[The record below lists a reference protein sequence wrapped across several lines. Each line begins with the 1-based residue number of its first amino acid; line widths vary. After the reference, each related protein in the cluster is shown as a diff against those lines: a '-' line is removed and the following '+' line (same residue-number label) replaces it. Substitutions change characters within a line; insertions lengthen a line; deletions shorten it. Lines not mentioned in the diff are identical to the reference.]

1 MSKFKIPKKLLI
13 TKKFCIPKVFITIF
27 ALSMI
32 SLTTFASTSKQDKS
46 LQETSVTFKQAY
58 QTFLKQNSALVDAF
72 KENAEK
78 NVKTEELIEKLEKWQ
93 PTDSY
98 FVNYK
103 KYFKAQ
109 WSNDQEK
116 MHDLYLTLKKEKNL
130 VRMRYEIITSFLSLK
145 IEQLKFND
153 PVSFLKKESRSLMKQ
168 LKGSNEGDHL
178 ETNYLKWL
186 AANKLYA
193 DICDSEKKRW
203 SYSVDIEFVELT
215 TATENCQIDYDDFL
229 TRLRRLIFAAKEYQ
243 ALREIELY
251 SSYKKLQDWEKAYLV
266 AIYDTNLGD
275 PVKAFQDISQF
286 EKNFLA
292 SKYKTNYF
300 YIAQRAGQ
308 HEKAEKIVKQLLK
321 TDLNREEFKE
331 LEFQQ
336 GFLFYQLKKYKEA
349 YKVFDKIYKKHS
361 HLKRKRKN
369 KDFEQVAWL
378 RAWTLYLDGN
388 FISALKAF
396 EDTLSYA
403 SDEARLAYWISDTQ
417 FQLGQEVNAIA
428 GFRKLASPILENK
441 YFSYYNLLAWLKY
454 EKLKK
459 TYKSNDLI
467 KNISA
472 LAKMN
477 KGLYPIASDNLSY
490 SEIMDSYRF
499 FEKNDFETELGDIQ
513 VVNSENEVIENVESN
528 LVVGSFSDL
537 ASQMSMAQFLMENNE
552 IDLARWHLY
561 EIEKKT
567 KDRKKVDI
575 LTTFYLDQQLYYRAL
590 SLMNK
595 TVNTQKVST
604 TFKADP
610 IFWQSMYPEAY
621 MTQVMKY
628 SGDRKI
634 DPYMILS
641 IMRAETLYKF
651 DAISPVGAVGLMQFM
666 PYTAEKMFDL
676 IDVKMNVQDL
686 FKPENSVLLGAAYLK
701 KLSVELDYQ
710 KPLVAAAY
718 NGGPH
723 RVKSWLK
730 NLGQID
736 FDRFIEHIPF
746 AETRTYVKRVVS
758 FRATYEKIYKN
769 NLRTDAYNYLIQ
781 PIPIKSK
788 DELSLKEDWLAFKN
802 KL

>member
-1 MSKFKIPKKLLI
+1 MSKIIRLKI
-13 TKKFCIPKVFITIF
+13 FITIYSIVS
-27 ALSMI
+27 LSF
-32 SLTTFASTSKQDKS
+32 STFAMSSKQDQA
-46 LQETSVTFKQAY
+46 LLETNVTFKQAY
-58 QTFLKQNSALVDAF
+58 EAFLKQNNALVEAF
-72 KENAEK
+72 EENAK
-78 NVKTEELIEKLEKWQ
+78 QNVKLEVLLEKLEKWQ

-98 FVNYK
+98 FINYK
-103 KYFKAQ
+103 KYFKAH

-116 MHDLYLTLKKEKNL
+116 LYELYTSLKQQKNL
-130 VRMRYEIITSFLSLK
+130 VRVRYEIITTFLNLK
-145 IEQLKFND
+145 LDQIKIKD
-153 PVSFLKKESRSLMKQ
+153 SVTFLKKESRSLMRQ
-168 LKGSNEGDHL
+168 LKGSTEGDIL
-178 ETNYLKWL
+178 ESNYLKWL
-186 AANKLYA
+186 AANRLYV
-193 DICDSEKKRW
+193 DICSTEKKRW
-203 SYSVDIEFVELT
+203 SYNVDIEFVELT
-215 TATENCQIDYDDFL
+215 TATENCQIEYDDFL

-251 SSYKKLQDWEKAYLV
+251 SSYKKLKEWEKSYLV
-266 AIYDTNLGD
+266 AVYDTHLGD

-286 EKNFLA
+286 EKEFLE
-292 SKYKTNYF
+292 SEYKTNYF

-321 TDLNREEFKE
+321 TDLKRDEFKE

-349 YKVFDKIYKKHS
+349 NKVFDSIYKKHS
-361 HLKRKRKN
+361 HLKKKKKN

-417 FQLGQEVNAIA
+417 YQLGEEVSAIS

-441 YFSYYNLLAWLKY
+441 YFSYYNLLAWVKY
-454 EKLKK
+454 EKLRKN
-459 TYKSNDLI
+459 YKSSDLI

-477 KGLYPIASDNLSY
+477 KGLYPVASDSLSY
-490 SEIMDSYRF
+490 SEIMDSYTF
-499 FEKNDFETELGDIQ
+499 FEKNDFETDEGDIQ
-513 VVNSENEVIENVESN
+513 VINSENEVIENVETN

-552 IDLARWHLY
+552 VDLARWHLY

-595 TVNTQKVST
+595 TVNTQKIST
-604 TFKADP
+604 SLKADP

-621 MTQVMKY
+621 MSQVMKY

-634 DPYMILS
+634 DPYLILS

-651 DAISPVGAVGLMQFM
+651 DAISPVGAIGLMQFM

-676 IDVKMNVQDL
+676 IDIKMNVRDL

-710 KPLVAAAY
+710 KPLIAAAY

-769 NLRTDAYNYLIQ
+769 NLRTDTYNYLIQ
-781 PIPIKSK
+781 PIPIKTK
-788 DELSLKEDWLAFKN
+788 DELTLKEDWLLFKN

>member
-1 MSKFKIPKKLLI
+1 MFKIIRRKI
-13 TKKFCIPKVFITIF
+13 FITIYS
-27 ALSMI
+27 LSFV
-32 SLTTFASTSKQDKS
+32 SVSTFAMSSKQDQA
-46 LQETSVTFKQAY
+46 LQETNVTFKQAY
-58 QTFLKQNSALVDAF
+58 ETFLKQNSALVDAF
-72 KENAEK
+72 EENAK
-78 NVKTEELIEKLEKWQ
+78 QNVKTEELIEKLEKWQ

-98 FVNYK
+98 FINYK
-103 KYFKAQ
+103 KYFKAH

-116 MHDLYLTLKKEKNL
+116 LYDLYTSLKKQKNL
-130 VRMRYEIITSFLSLK
+130 VRVRYEIITTFLNLK
-145 IEQLKFND
+145 LDQIKIKD
-153 PVSFLKKESRSLMKQ
+153 SVTFLKKESRSLMRQ
-168 LKGSNEGDHL
+168 LKGSTEGDTL
-178 ETNYLKWL
+178 ESNYLKWL

-193 DICDSEKKRW
+193 DICSTEKKRW
-203 SYSVDIEFVELT
+203 SYNVDIEFVELT
-215 TATENCQIDYDDFL
+215 TATENCQIEYDDFL

-251 SSYKKLQDWEKAYLV
+251 SSYKKLKEWEKSYLV
-266 AIYDTNLGD
+266 AVYDTHLGD

-286 EKNFLA
+286 EKEFLE
-292 SKYKTNYF
+292 SEYKTNYF

-308 HEKAEKIVKQLLK
+308 HERAEKIVKQLLK
-321 TDLNREEFKE
+321 TDLKRDELKE

-349 YKVFDKIYKKHS
+349 NKVFDSIYKKHS
-361 HLKRKRKN
+361 HFKRKKKN

-417 FQLGQEVNAIA
+417 YQLGEEVSAIS

-441 YFSYYNLLAWLKY
+441 YFSYYNLLAWVKY
-454 EKLKK
+454 EKLRKN
-459 TYKSNDLI
+459 YKSSDLI

-477 KGLYPIASDNLSY
+477 KGLYPVASDSLSY
-490 SEIMDSYRF
+490 SEIMDSYSF
-499 FEKNDFETELGDIQ
+499 FEKNDFETDEGEIQ
-513 VVNSENEVIENVESN
+513 VINSENEVIENVETN

-552 IDLARWHLY
+552 VDLARWHLY

-595 TVNTQKVST
+595 TVNAQKVST
-604 TFKADP
+604 SLKADP

-621 MTQVMKY
+621 MNQVMKY

-634 DPYMILS
+634 DPYLILS

-676 IDVKMNVQDL
+676 IDVKMNVRDL

-710 KPLVAAAY
+710 KPLIAAAY

-758 FRATYEKIYKN
+758 FRAIYEKIYKN
-769 NLRTDAYNYLIQ
+769 NLRTDTYNYLIQ
-781 PIPIKSK
+781 PIPIKTK
-788 DELSLKEDWLAFKN
+788 DELSLKEDWLLFKN

>member
-1 MSKFKIPKKLLI
+1 MSKFKKLSLLLI
-13 TKKFCIPKVFITIF
+13 IKTLFTPKILITICTMSVVS
-27 ALSMI
+27 LS
-32 SLTTFASTSKQDKS
+32 TFATTSKQDKS

-58 QTFLKQNSALVDAF
+58 ETFLKQNSALVEAF
-72 KENAEK
+72 EENAEK
-78 NVKTEELIEKLEKWQ
+78 NVKTEELIAKLEKWQ

-98 FVNYK
+98 FINYK

-116 MHDLYLTLKKEKNL
+116 LYELYLNLKKEKNL
-130 VRMRYEIITSFLSLK
+130 VRMRYEIITSFLNLK
-145 IEQLKFND
+145 VEQLKIND
-153 PVSFLKKESRSLMKQ
+153 PISFLKKESRSLLRQ
-168 LKGSNEGDHL
+168 LKGSTEGDDL

-193 DICDSEKKRW
+193 DICSSEKKRW
-203 SYSVDIEFVELT
+203 GYSVDIEFVELT
-215 TATENCQIDYDDFL
+215 TATENCQIEYDDFL

-251 SSYKKLQDWEKAYLV
+251 SSYKKLKDWEKAYLV
-266 AIYDTNLGD
+266 AVYDTHLGD
-275 PVKAFQDISQF
+275 PVKAFQDISRF
-286 EKNFLA
+286 EKDFLD

-321 TDLNREEFKE
+321 TDLNRDEFKE

-349 YKVFDKIYKKHS
+349 YQVFDKIYKKHS
-361 HLKRKRKN
+361 HYKRKRKN

-417 FQLGQEVNAIA
+417 YQLGQEVNAIA

-490 SEIMDSYRF
+490 SEIMNSYSF
-499 FEKNDFETELGDIQ
+499 FEKSDFETELGDIQ
-513 VVNSENEVIENVESN
+513 VVN
-528 LVVGSFSDL
+528 L
-537 ASQMSMAQFLMENNE
+537 
-552 IDLARWHLY
+552 
-561 EIEKKT
+561 KT
-567 KDRKKVDI
+567 K
-575 LTTFYLDQQLYYRAL
+575 LL
-590 SLMNK
+590 
-595 TVNTQKVST
+595 
-604 TFKADP
+604 
-610 IFWQSMYPEAY
+610 
-621 MTQVMKY
+621 
-628 SGDRKI
+628 
-634 DPYMILS
+634 
-641 IMRAETLYKF
+641 
-651 DAISPVGAVGLMQFM
+651 
-666 PYTAEKMFDL
+666 KM
-676 IDVKMNVQDL
+676 
-686 FKPENSVLLGAAYLK
+686 LK
-701 KLSVELDYQ
+701 
-710 KPLVAAAY
+710 
-718 NGGPH
+718 
-723 RVKSWLK
+723 
-730 NLGQID
+730 QI
-736 FDRFIEHIPF
+736 
-746 AETRTYVKRVVS
+746 
-758 FRATYEKIYKN
+758 
-769 NLRTDAYNYLIQ
+769 
-781 PIPIKSK
+781 
-788 DELSLKEDWLAFKN
+788 
-802 KL
+802 

>member
-1 MSKFKIPKKLLI
+1 MIYVLL
-13 TKKFCIPKVFITIF
+13 
-27 ALSMI
+27 ALPLLVSA
-32 SLTTFASTSKQDKS
+32 TTTKQDQS
-46 LQETSVTFKQAY
+46 IQETNVTFKQAY
-58 QTFLKQNSALVDAF
+58 ESFLKKNSALVDAF
-72 KENAEK
+72 EENTK
-78 NVKTEELIEKLEKWQ
+78 QNVKTEELIEKLDKWQ

-98 FVNYK
+98 FINYK

-116 MHDLYLTLKKEKNL
+116 LYELYLTLKKEKNL
-130 VRMRYEIITSFLSLK
+130 VRVRYEIITNFLSLK
-145 IEQLKFND
+145 IDQLKFKD
-153 PVSFLKKESRSLMKQ
+153 AVSFLKKESRSLLRQ
-168 LKGSNEGDHL
+168 LKGSTEGDDL

-186 AANKLYA
+186 AANKLYT
-193 DICDSEKKRW
+193 DICSSEKKRW
-203 SYSVDIEFVELT
+203 SYNVHIDFVELT

-251 SSYKKLQDWEKAYLV
+251 SSYKKLKEWEKSYLV
-266 AIYDTNLGD
+266 AVYDAHLGD
-275 PVKAFQDISQF
+275 PVKAFQDISQY
-286 EKNFLA
+286 EKDFLQ
-292 SKYKTNYF
+292 SDYKINYF

-321 TDLNREEFKE
+321 TNLKSDEYKE

-349 YKVFDKIYKKHS
+349 NKVFDRIYKKHS
-361 HLKRKRKN
+361 HSKKKRKN

-388 FISALKAF
+388 YLSALKAF

-417 FQLGQEVNAIA
+417 YKLGEEISAIS
-428 GFRKLASPILENK
+428 GFRKLASPVLENK
-441 YFSYYNLLAWLKY
+441 YFSYYNLLAWIKY
-454 EKLKK
+454 EKLRKD
-459 TYKSNDLI
+459 YKSSDLI

-477 KGLYPIASDNLSY
+477 RGLYPVASDSLSY
-490 SEIMDSYRF
+490 SEIMDSYSF
-499 FEKNDFETELGDIQ
+499 FEKNDFETDEGDIQ
-513 VVNSENEVIENVESN
+513 VINSENEVIENVETT

-537 ASQMSMAQFLMENNE
+537 ASQMSLAQFLMENNE

-595 TVNTQKVST
+595 TVNAQKVST
-604 TFKADP
+604 SLKADP

-621 MTQVMKY
+621 MNQVMKF

-634 DPYMILS
+634 DPYLILS

-676 IDVKMNVQDL
+676 IDVKMNVRDL
-686 FKPENSVLLGAAYLK
+686 FKPENSLLLGAAYLK

-769 NLRTDAYNYLIQ
+769 NLRSETYNYLIQ
-781 PIPIKSK
+781 PIPIKTK
-788 DELSLKEDWLAFKN
+788 DELSLKEEWQLFKN
-802 KL
+802 KI

>member
-1 MSKFKIPKKLLI
+1 MSKITRLNQIIRLKIFIMIYILL
-13 TKKFCIPKVFITIF
+13 
-27 ALSMI
+27 ALPLFVSA
-32 SLTTFASTSKQDKS
+32 TTTKQDQS
-46 LQETSVTFKQAY
+46 IQETNVTFKQAY
-58 QTFLKQNSALVDAF
+58 ESFLEKNSALVDAF
-72 KENAEK
+72 EENTK
-78 NVKTEELIEKLEKWQ
+78 QNVKTEELIEKLDKWQ

-98 FVNYK
+98 FINYK

-116 MHDLYLTLKKEKNL
+116 LYELYLTLKKEKNL
-130 VRMRYEIITSFLSLK
+130 VRIRYEIITNFLSLK
-145 IEQLKFND
+145 IDQLKFKD
-153 PVSFLKKESRSLMKQ
+153 AVSFLKKESRSLLRQ
-168 LKGSNEGDHL
+168 LKGSTEGDDL

-186 AANKLYA
+186 AANKLYS
-193 DICDSEKKRW
+193 DICSSEKKRW
-203 SYSVDIEFVELT
+203 SYNVHIDFVELT

-251 SSYKKLQDWEKAYLV
+251 SSYKKLKEWEKSYLV
-266 AIYDTNLGD
+266 AVYDAHLGD
-275 PVKAFQDISQF
+275 PVKAFQDISQY
-286 EKNFLA
+286 EKDFLQ
-292 SKYKTNYF
+292 SDYKINYF

-321 TDLNREEFKE
+321 TNLKSDEYKE

-349 YKVFDKIYKKHS
+349 NKVFDRIYKKHS
-361 HLKRKRKN
+361 HLKKKRKN

-388 FISALKAF
+388 YLSALKAF

-417 FQLGQEVNAIA
+417 YKLGEEISAIS
-428 GFRKLASPILENK
+428 GFRKLASPVLENK
-441 YFSYYNLLAWLKY
+441 YFSYYNLLAWIKY
-454 EKLKK
+454 EKLRKD
-459 TYKSNDLI
+459 YKSSDLI

-477 KGLYPIASDNLSY
+477 RGLYPVASDSLSY
-490 SEIMDSYRF
+490 SEIMDSYSF
-499 FEKNDFETELGDIQ
+499 FEKNDFETDEGDIQ
-513 VVNSENEVIENVESN
+513 VINSENEVIENVETS

-537 ASQMSMAQFLMENNE
+537 ASQMSLAQFLIENNE
-552 IDLARWHLY
+552 VDLARWHLY

-595 TVNTQKVST
+595 TVNAQKVST
-604 TFKADP
+604 SLKADP

-621 MTQVMKY
+621 MNQVMKF

-634 DPYMILS
+634 DPYLILS

-676 IDVKMNVQDL
+676 IDVKMNVRDL
-686 FKPENSVLLGAAYLK
+686 FKPENSLLLGAAYLK

-769 NLRTDAYNYLIQ
+769 NLRSETYNYLIQ
-781 PIPIKSK
+781 PIPIKTK
-788 DELSLKEDWLAFKN
+788 DELSLKEEWQLFKN
-802 KL
+802 KI